1 MTADED
7 SAELF
12 HPLIAQATAQLED
25 AATLASIHQ
34 AGVVPASL
42 KALVDLID
50 TAMKLTLAAQTI
62 VDPPAR

>member
-1 MTADED
+1 VTGED
-7 SAELF
+7 GDVELF
-12 HPLIAQATAQLED
+12 HHLMAQATAHLED

-34 AGVVPASL
+34 AGAIPASL
-42 KALVDLID
+42 KALVDQID

>member
-1 MTADED
+1 MTEED
-7 SAELF
+7 GEAELF
-12 HPLIAQATAQLED
+12 HHLMAQATAHLEN

-34 AGVVPASL
+34 AGAVPVSL
-42 KALVDLID
+42 KALVNQID